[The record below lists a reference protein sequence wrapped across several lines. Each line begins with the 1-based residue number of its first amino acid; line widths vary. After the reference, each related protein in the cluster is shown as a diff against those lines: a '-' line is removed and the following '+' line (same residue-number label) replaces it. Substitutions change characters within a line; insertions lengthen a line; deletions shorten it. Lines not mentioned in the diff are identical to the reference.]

1 MSSKI
6 PQKLLELIDKPQVTD
21 ILVSANEVLFDCG
34 SGLEPSEPV
43 VADEAEL
50 EALARNLI
58 ELGGRRLDQANPFA
72 DVSLPGGLRVHA
84 VLASAC
90 SVNNLLSIRLHNPE
104 VFSLE
109 ELEAKGFMSAQQL
122 QLLKQAMRLGQ
133 SFLIAGSTGS
143 GKTTLL
149 RSMLRQNLG
158 RVIAI
163 EDITEITGPGIISLQ
178 TRNPNIELQ
187 GEVTLERLVR
197 ESLRM
202 RPDRIVIGEVRGK
215 ELLVMLQALNT
226 GHRGATT
233 IHANSLESVPERLMA
248 IASDSE
254 ISERQLARLSVA
266 AFDWVISLQ
275 SENGTRRI
283 SKIGRLFV
291 DSGELGI
298 REHQVVPRLALA

>member
-1 MSSKI
+1 MNSKI

-21 ILVSANEVLFDCG
+21 ILVSSNEVFFDCG
-34 SGLEPSEPV
+34 NGLELAEQI

-50 EALARNLI
+50 ATLARTLI

-90 SVNNLLSIRLHNPE
+90 SVSTLLSIRLHNPD

-122 QLLKQAMRLGQ
+122 HLLNQAMRLGQ

-149 RSMLRQNLG
+149 RSMLRQNQG

-187 GEVTLERLVR
+187 GEITLERLVR

-202 RPDRIVIGEVRGK
+202 RPDRIVIGEVRGR

-233 IHANSLESVPERLMA
+233 IHANSLESVPERLMS

-266 AFDWVISLQ
+266 AFDWVIALD
-275 SENGTRRI
+275 SENGIRKI

-291 DSGELGI
+291 DSGELRI

>member
-1 MSSKI
+1 MNSKI

-21 ILVSANEVLFDCG
+21 ILVSSNEVFFDCG
-34 SGLEPSEPV
+34 NGLEPAEQIF
-43 VADEAEL
+43 ADEAEL
-50 EALARNLI
+50 ATLARTLI

-90 SVNNLLSIRLHNPE
+90 SVSTLLSIRLHNPD

-122 QLLKQAMRLGQ
+122 HLLNQAMRLGQ

-149 RSMLRQNLG
+149 RSMLRQNQG

-187 GEVTLERLVR
+187 GEITLERLVR

-202 RPDRIVIGEVRGK
+202 RPDRIVIGEVRGR

-233 IHANSLESVPERLMA
+233 IHANSLESVPERLMS

-266 AFDWVISLQ
+266 AFDWVIALD
-275 SENGTRRI
+275 SENGIRKI

-291 DSGELGI
+291 DSGELRI